1 MGNDTFPPAE
11 QLAIE
16 RRLRAA
22 VDVAEVIYQRSV
34 KNYRLVQECYLDAG
48 HPYGTLRLRQA
59 IRKWTTDNYIKAL
72 REFNAFVFDHL
83 LMPWI
88 LKGLGPRPTEY
99 RRCVATRP

>member
-1 MGNDTFPPAE
+1 
-11 QLAIE
+11 
-16 RRLRAA
+16 
-22 VDVAEVIYQRSV
+22 
-34 KNYRLVQECYLDAG
+34 
-48 HPYGTLRLRQA
+48 LRQA